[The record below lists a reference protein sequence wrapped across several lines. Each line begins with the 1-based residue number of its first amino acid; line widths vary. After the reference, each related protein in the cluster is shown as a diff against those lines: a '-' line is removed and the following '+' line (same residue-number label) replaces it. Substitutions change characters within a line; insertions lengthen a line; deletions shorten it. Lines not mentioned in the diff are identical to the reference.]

1 MGEKTAK
8 IEKETKKVEKMQTT
22 EVASEKTKEKVVNIK
37 KAETKKEEKVEKK
50 ADAPKNKEPPKY
62 TKDDL
67 QIPRRLFHIVGG
79 CSVAILYSSFFTYET
94 AVRLLGF
101 SACLF
106 FLFEHARS
114 KYPEYSE
121 TFGKIAGPILR
132 AEEHLRES
140 ALLPFV
146 MGVLLSIITYPKVI
160 AIASIFVLAVSDPAS
175 AIVGIKLKGKK
186 NKAGKSF
193 EGSIAFL
200 VSSFIV
206 IFTTFLIGVPSL
218 GFGKL
223 FLLTLLSSLS
233 ITGFERLPLRI
244 DDNFLLPVFSGI
256 ILWFFCALLGIPL
269 S

>member
-8 IEKETKKVEKMQTT
+8 IDKTNKKDEKMEATQESSTEAKEKIIPIKAEPKKVEK
-22 EVASEKTKEKVVNIK
+22 
-37 KAETKKEEKVEKK
+37 KEEPKKDEEKK
-50 ADAPKNKEPPKY
+50 APQY

-67 QIPRRLFHIVGG
+67 QIPRRLFHVLGG
-79 CSVAILYSSFFTYET
+79 CTVAVLYSSFFTYET

-101 SACLF
+101 SACIF
-106 FLFEHARS
+106 FIFEHARS
-114 KYPEYSE
+114 KYPEYNE

-146 MGVLLSIITYPKVI
+146 MGVLLSIITYPKTV
-160 AIASIFVLAVSDPAS
+160 AVASIFVLAISDPAS

-200 VSSFIV
+200 VTSFIM
-206 IFTTFLIGVPSL
+206 IFITFLIGVPSL

-223 FLLTLLSSLS
+223 FVLTLFSSLT
-233 ITGFERLPLRI
+233 ITAFERLPLRI

-256 ILWFFCALLGIPL
+256 ALWAFCGLLSIPL
-269 S
+269 T